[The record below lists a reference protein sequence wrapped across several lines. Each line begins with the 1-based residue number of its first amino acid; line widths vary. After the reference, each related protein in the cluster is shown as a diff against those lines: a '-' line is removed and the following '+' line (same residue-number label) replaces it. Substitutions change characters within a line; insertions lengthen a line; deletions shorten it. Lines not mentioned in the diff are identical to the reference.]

1 MGRFNNSNK
10 TLLRY
15 LNTKTYLSK
24 SGISNLKSEF
34 EKFIIVERG
43 KKKTINKFWCEFDLT
58 PTDMSREYKILITHI
73 EGYTPYVYILSPNVS
88 KLSENINEKIPHLYD
103 YKRHRLCLFFPYT
116 NEFSFE
122 QNFAGQ
128 LLPWT
133 ILWLFYFE
141 TWLATGEW
149 KGGGYHPDDDI
160 VMEEKN
166 KLDKKTSSKQKKSK
180 PKKTIAFALSESN
193 KIYEQR
199 IKKRVIEI

>member
-15 LNTKTYLSK
+15 INTKTYLNK
-24 SGISNLKSEF
+24 SGIENLKSEF
-34 EKFIIVERG
+34 GKFCIQERG

-58 PTDMSREYKILITHI
+58 PTDMSRKYRILIIHI
-73 EGYTPYVYILSPNVS
+73 EGYTPDVYILSPNVS
-88 KLSENINEKIPHLYD
+88 KLSENMNEKTPHLYD

-122 QNFAGQ
+122 QNFAEQ

-141 TWLATGEW
+141 TWLAIGEW
-149 KGGGYHPDDDI
+149 RGGGYHPGDDI
-160 VMEEKN
+160 VIEEKN
-166 KLDKKTSSKQKKSK
+166 KFDKKTSSKS
-180 PKKTIAFALSESN
+180 KKTIDFALNESN